1 MTVAAHGVAALLLN
15 DAGPEPGTFNGT
27 CANTYFCGYV
37 LLVYARVCVVFFT
50 NFIAQWKP
58 RNERVIVHIIQK
70 MTWRLI

>member
-1 MTVAAHGVAALLLN
+1 MLEYRNWTMTVAAHGVAALLLN

-50 NFIAQWKP
+50 NFIA
-58 RNERVIVHIIQK
+58 
-70 MTWRLI
+70 

>member
-50 NFIAQWKP
+50 NFIA
-58 RNERVIVHIIQK
+58 
-70 MTWRLI
+70 